1 MGLNIRHI
9 TDDFVNHVLYGDYLL
24 DDRAIFKG
32 EEMDETLVF
41 SYVREMTRYYES
53 ENVPDEVKRRVLR
66 SDFFVIWHN
75 YRISSDRDKYFLA
88 LGLKKL
94 VCSAGDYGVLVS
106 DYDLKKMMDIE
117 ITGEGCLHDIILDY
131 YKKNE
136 LLSGT
141 GDNTSG
147 DNSETGGDEVGE
159 DEGYRISLPLAMD
172 TESARDIFTAAFNE
186 GWMVGDNTTGYTW
199 KGFGNISKSTG
210 KTVSCSNK
218 LAYLCYK
225 IYESSPPWSEI
236 GKFFNI
242 ERLDR
247 DWSNIAYN
255 INNPNR
261 QTWMNTI
268 DNLIRKTLC

>member
-1 MGLNIRHI
+1 MEKSNVIRCFNEGKHYIETCLEQIVSLEQNDDKEMRIALKGKFMVKVSYKAAENFCKVASYVIDGKDGAQQMKAELICLKEKLVQLYNGADRQNLSTIKHI
-9 TDDFVNHVLYGDYLL
+9 SEV
-24 DDRAIFKG
+24 I
-32 EEMDETLVF
+32 MDE
-41 SYVREMTRYYES
+41 
-53 ENVPDEVKRRVLR
+53 
-66 SDFFVIWHN
+66 I
-75 YRISSDRDKYFLA
+75 
-88 LGLKKL
+88 KK
-94 VCSAGDYGVLVS
+94 VE
-106 DYDLKKMMDIE
+106 KW
-117 ITGEGCLHDIILDY
+117 TG
-131 YKKNE
+131 YKN
-136 LLSGT
+136 
-141 GDNTSG
+141 SG
-147 DNSETGGDEVGE
+147 DNSETGEDEVSEDEVGE

-255 INNPNR
+255 INNSNR

>member
-24 DDRAIFKG
+24 DDRSIFKG

-75 YRISSDRDKYFLA
+75 YTISSDRDKYFLA

-94 VCSAGDYGVLVS
+94 VCSAGDYGVLIS

-147 DNSETGGDEVGE
+147 DDGSPEV
-159 DEGYRISLPLAMD
+159 LPP
-172 TESARDIFTAAFNE
+172 EIINIFRTLPDYKSFINDCRKLHRPIQI
-186 GWMVGDNTTGYTW
+186 VRCLINTPGLDF
-199 KGFGNISKSTG
+199 KRGNMTILHKHL
-210 KTVSCSNK
+210 K
-218 LAYLCYK
+218 
-225 IYESSPPWSEI
+225 EI
-236 GKFFNI
+236 GLIKIGYSQFC
-242 ERLDR
+242 RL
-247 DWSNIAYN
+247 IKKE
-255 INNPNR
+255 
-261 QTWMNTI
+261 Q
-268 DNLIRKTLC
+268 